1 MISARA
7 VAWVILTKITIN
19 CEEIQVRE
27 TLHCVVVHMQYV
39 PKWLL
44 RKGIV
49 NNSLL

>member
-19 CEEIQVRE
+19 CEGIQVRE

-39 PKWLL
+39 PGWV
-44 RKGIV
+44 RKCIV